1 MGDDLARI
9 VVIGFSAA
17 VLIVVVAF
25 VLVAVKTD
33 RPRRASSL
41 LKPGASSDPVR
52 WSSASLARGVGHL
65 YGPIGARRQTRSVA
79 DNVARAAQRIDDVD
93 PYAAPRRIGE
103 ALSHVGLVPAPASP
117 TDADDA
123 GNTDR
128 DTTVDG
134 TR

>member
-1 MGDDLARI
+1 MGNDL
-9 VVIGFSAA
+9 
-17 VLIVVVAF
+17 
-25 VLVAVKTD
+25 
-33 RPRRASSL
+33 
-41 LKPGASSDPVR
+41 
-52 WSSASLARGVGHL
+52 
-65 YGPIGARRQTRSVA
+65 
-79 DNVARAAQRIDDVD
+79 ARAAQRTGAVD

-103 ALSHVGLVPAPASP
+103 PMSHVGLVPAPASP